1 MKKIFL
7 VLTILFVSVLT
18 TACINNFAIQE
29 LNNKAKAYLDAGE
42 IDKAIC
48 RYKSSLDL
56 DAGVLETNYNLGV
69 AYISAKNYQE
79 ALNLFENVIKI
90 DSEFADTYYSKAVA
104 LENIAYD
111 TINGVNNK
119 TDSNI
124 TIDAQSQK
132 VQIAKLNDESK
143 KEISQLF
150 MDAVDNYNHYLALNP
165 NAQDK
170 DSVSAR
176 VEELNKELVKYTPVL
191 TEEANKD

>member
-132 VQIAKLNDESK
+132 VQIAKLNDESG
-143 KEISQLF
+143 L
-150 MDAVDNYNHYLALNP
+150 
-165 NAQDK
+165 
-170 DSVSAR
+170 
-176 VEELNKELVKYTPVL
+176 TP
-191 TEEANKD
+191 TEE